1 MNRFALARREAALC
15 LLLTLLY
22 FAAWYGSAYFVPED
36 IELWDMPL
44 WFLLSCILMPLLF
57 IGLCALMVDRL
68 FVDIPLDTE
77 EELPL
82 SGSRQTSGATGS
94 TLGQDATASL
104 TDHKEG
110 RRHES

>member
-22 FAAWYGSAYFVPED
+22 FAAWYGSAYFIPED
-36 IELWDMPL
+36 MELWDMPL
-44 WFLLSCILMPLLF
+44 WFVLSCILMPLLF
-57 IGLCALMVDRL
+57 IGLCALMVDHL

-77 EELPL
+77 EPVD
-82 SGSRQTSGATGS
+82 SPQQGTGTQGPAMGQTPHESS
-94 TLGQDATASL
+94 SDS
-104 TDHKEG
+104 KEP

>member
-22 FAAWYGSAYFVPED
+22 FVAWYGTAYFIPEEL
-36 IELWDMPL
+36 ELWDMPL

-77 EELPL
+77 EPFVEPIQANGTQ
-82 SGSRQTSGATGS
+82 GSVHAFHESS
-94 TLGQDATASL
+94 S
-104 TDHKEG
+104 HSEES

>member
-22 FAAWYGSAYFVPED
+22 FLAWYGSAYFIPED
-36 IELWDMPL
+36 LELWEMPL

-77 EELPL
+77 AP
-82 SGSRQTSGATGS
+82 
-94 TLGQDATASL
+94 L
-104 TDHKEG
+104 TDPEPGQAGDPMTQRRLHDTPSPAHEEH
-110 RRHES
+110 RHES

>member
-22 FAAWYGSAYFVPED
+22 FVAWYGTAYLIPEEL
-36 IELWDMPL
+36 ELWDMPL
-44 WFLLSCILMPLLF
+44 WFLLSCMLMPLLF

-77 EELPL
+77 E
-82 SGSRQTSGATGS
+82 
-94 TLGQDATASL
+94 SL
-104 TDHKEG
+104 
-110 RRHES
+110 HES

>member
-22 FAAWYGSAYFVPED
+22 FAAWYGSAYFVPEE

-68 FVDIPLDTE
+68 FVDIPLETE
-77 EELPL
+77 E
-82 SGSRQTSGATGS
+82 
-94 TLGQDATASL
+94 AS
-104 TDHKEG
+104 
-110 RRHES
+110 HESGGNAAHRSPDTPSFITPPLNHESQSHES

>member
-22 FAAWYGSAYFVPED
+22 FAAWYGSAYFVPEE
-36 IELWDMPL
+36 IEYWDMPL

-77 EELPL
+77 EP
-82 SGSRQTSGATGS
+82 SAAPWPTGA
-94 TLGQDATASL
+94 D
-104 TDHKEG
+104 EP
-110 RRHES
+110 RHEARLSRPPHESPAPLGEASHES

>member
-22 FAAWYGSAYFVPED
+22 FLAWYGSAYFIPEEL
-36 IELWDMPL
+36 ELWEMPL

-77 EELPL
+77 AP
-82 SGSRQTSGATGS
+82 
-94 TLGQDATASL
+94 L
-104 TDHKEG
+104 TDPEPGQAGDPMTQHGLHDTPSPAHEEH
-110 RRHES
+110 RHES